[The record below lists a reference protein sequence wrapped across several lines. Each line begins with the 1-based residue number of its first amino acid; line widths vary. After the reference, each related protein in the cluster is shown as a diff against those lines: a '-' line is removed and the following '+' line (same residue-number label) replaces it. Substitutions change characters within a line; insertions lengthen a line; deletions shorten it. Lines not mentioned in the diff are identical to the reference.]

1 MNATEKSKARARAHK
16 AGEREGTYT
25 PAKPFNR
32 NRFLLQLATVAAVVV
47 AVLVGLSIFFKVGAE
62 TNGDKAVPKVK
73 VSGAVKYDPYDIV
86 QASGISE
93 KDNLITLN
101 KNRIGARILA
111 EFPYIESVQVEK
123 QLPDTV
129 VIQVT
134 EMEVVYAVQ
143 DQENNWWLM
152 SAGGKLVENC
162 PEAIAKSH
170 TKITGFQLASPEA
183 GKQAVAYE
191 APQEPDA
198 EGNTVPVTVYARE
211 KLETALAVL
220 QNLETEGFVGT
231 MASVDVSDLMDIR
244 MWYGN
249 RFEMLVGDSQNLPK
263 KINAL
268 AQALDLKEDYETG
281 VLDASF
287 TIWPDQVGHSQFS

>member
-1 MNATEKSKARARAHK
+1 MNATQKSKSRSHK

-32 NRFLLQLATVAAVVV
+32 NRFLLQMATVAAVVV
-47 AVLVGLSIFFKVGAE
+47 AILLGLTIFFKVVSPLEG
-62 TNGDKAVPKVK
+62 GVK
-73 VSGAVKYDPYDIV
+73 VSGTVKYDPYDIV
-86 QASGISE
+86 MASGISE

-101 KNRIGARILA
+101 KNRISARILA
-111 EFPYIESVQVEK
+111 EFPYVATVQIEK

-129 VIQVT
+129 VIQIT
-134 EMEVVYAVQ
+134 ELEVVYAVQ
-143 DQENNWWLM
+143 DQDSNWWLM
-152 SAGGKLVENC
+152 SAGGKLVESC
-162 PEAIAKSH
+162 SEAIAKSH
-170 TKITGFQLASPEA
+170 TKITGFLLASPEA
-183 GKQAVAYE
+183 GQQAVAYE
-191 APQEPDA
+191 PPQEPDA

-211 KLETALAVL
+211 RLEATLAIL
-220 QNLETEGFVGT
+220 QNLEREGFVGT
-231 MASVDVSDLMDIR
+231 MASVDVSNIMDIR

-249 RFEMLVGDSQNLPK
+249 RFEMLVGDAQNLPK

-268 AQALDLKEDYETG
+268 SQALDLKEDYETG

>member
-1 MNATEKSKARARAHK
+1 MNATQKSKARARSRK

-47 AVLVGLSIFFKVGAE
+47 AVLVGLSIFFKVGGE
-62 TNGDKAVPKVK
+62 TEGGIKVA
-73 VSGAVKYDPYDIV
+73 GTVKYDPYDIMV
-86 QASGISE
+86 ASGISE

-101 KNRIGARILA
+101 K
-111 EFPYIESVQVEK
+111 K

-129 VIQVT
+129 VIQIT
-134 EMEVVYAVQ
+134 ELEVVYAVQ

-152 SAGGKLVENC
+152 SAGGKLVESC
-162 PEAIAKSH
+162 TEAVAKGH
-170 TKITGFQLASPEA
+170 TKITGFQLTSPKA
-183 GKQAVAYE
+183 GQQAVAYE
-191 APQEPDA
+191 VPQEPDA

-211 KLETALAVL
+211 RLEAALAVL
-220 QNLETEGFVGT
+220 QNLEREGFVGT
-231 MASVDVSDLMDIR
+231 MASVDVSNLMDIR

-249 RFEMLVGDSQNLPK
+249 RFEMLVGDTQNLPK

-268 AQALDLKEDYETG
+268 SQALDLKEDYETG

>member
-1 MNATEKSKARARAHK
+1 MNATQKSKSRSHK

-32 NRFLLQLATVAAVVV
+32 NRFLLQMATVAAVVV
-47 AVLVGLSIFFKVGAE
+47 AILLGLTIFFKVVSPLEG
-62 TNGDKAVPKVK
+62 GVK
-73 VSGAVKYDPYDIV
+73 VSGTVKYDPYDIV
-86 QASGISE
+86 MASGISE

-101 KNRIGARILA
+101 KNRISARILA
-111 EFPYIESVQVEK
+111 EFPYIATVQIEK

-129 VIQVT
+129 VIQIT
-134 EMEVVYAVQ
+134 ELEVVYAVQ
-143 DQENNWWLM
+143 DQDSNWWLM
-152 SAGGKLVENC
+152 SAGGKLVESC
-162 PEAIAKSH
+162 SEAIAKSH
-170 TKITGFQLASPEA
+170 TKITGFLLASPEA
-183 GKQAVAYE
+183 GQQAVAYE
-191 APQEPDA
+191 PPQEPDA

-211 KLETALAVL
+211 RLEATLAIL
-220 QNLETEGFVGT
+220 QNLEREGFVGT
-231 MASVDVSDLMDIR
+231 MASVDVSNIMDIR

-249 RFEMLVGDSQNLPK
+249 RFEMLVGDAQNLPK

-268 AQALDLKEDYETG
+268 SQALDLKEDYETG

>member
-1 MNATEKSKARARAHK
+1 MNATQKSKARARSRK
-16 AGEREGTYT
+16 TGEREGAYT

-47 AVLVGLSIFFKVGAE
+47 AVLVGLSIFFKVGGE
-62 TNGDKAVPKVK
+62 TEGGIKVA
-73 VSGAVKYDPYDIV
+73 GTVKYDPYDIMM
-86 QASGISE
+86 ASGISE

-101 KNRIGARILA
+101 KNRIAARILDK
-111 EFPYIESVQVEK
+111 FPYVETVQIEK

-129 VIQVT
+129 VIQIT
-134 EMEVVYAVQ
+134 ELEVVYAVQ

-152 SAGGKLVENC
+152 SAGGKLVESC
-162 PEAIAKSH
+162 TEAVAKGH
-170 TKITGFQLASPEA
+170 TKITGFQLTSPKA
-183 GKQAVAYE
+183 GQQAVAYE
-191 APQEPDA
+191 VPQEPDA

-211 KLETALAVL
+211 RLEAALAVL
-220 QNLETEGFVGT
+220 QNLEREGFVGT
-231 MASVDVSDLMDIR
+231 MASVDVSNLMDIR

-249 RFEMLVGDSQNLPK
+249 RFEMLVGDAQNLPK

-268 AQALDLKEDYETG
+268 SQALDLKEDYETG

>member
-1 MNATEKSKARARAHK
+1 MNATQKSKARARTHK
-16 AGEREGTYT
+16 AGEREGAYT

-47 AVLVGLSIFFKVGAE
+47 AVLVGLSIFFKVG
-62 TNGDKAVPKVK
+62 GGGIKVA
-73 VSGAVKYDPYDIV
+73 GTVKYDPYDIME
-86 QASGISE
+86 ALGISE

-101 KNRIGARILA
+101 KNRIAARILDK
-111 EFPYIESVQVEK
+111 FPYVETVQIEK

-129 VIQVT
+129 VIQIT
-134 EMEVVYAVQ
+134 ELEVVYAVQ

-152 SAGGKLVENC
+152 SAGGKLVEGC
-162 PEAIAKSH
+162 TEAVAKGH
-170 TKITGFQLASPEA
+170 TKVTGFQLASPKA
-183 GKQAVAYE
+183 GQQAVAYE
-191 APQEPDA
+191 VPQEPDA
-198 EGNTVPVTVYARE
+198 EGNTVPVTVYASER
-211 KLETALAVL
+211 LETALAVL
-220 QNLETEGFVGT
+220 QNLEREGFVGT
-231 MASVDVSDLMDIR
+231 MASVDVSNLMDIR

-249 RFEMLVGDSQNLPK
+249 RFEMLVGDSKDLPK

-268 AQALDLKEDYETG
+268 SQALDLKEDYETG

>member
-1 MNATEKSKARARAHK
+1 MIPN
-16 AGEREGTYT
+16 
-25 PAKPFNR
+25 
-32 NRFLLQLATVAAVVV
+32 
-47 AVLVGLSIFFKVGAE
+47 
-62 TNGDKAVPKVK
+62 VK
-73 VSGAVKYDPYDIV
+73 VSGAVKYDAYDIV
-86 QASGISE
+86 KASGISE
-93 KDNLITLN
+93 NDNLITLN

-111 EFPYIESVQVEK
+111 EFPYIDTVQIEK

-134 EMEVVYAVQ
+134 ELEVVYAVQ

-152 SAGGKLVENC
+152 SAGGKLVESC
-162 PEAIAKSH
+162 PEAVAKSH
-170 TKITGFQLASPEA
+170 TKIVGFQLASPEA

-191 APQEPDA
+191 VPQEPDA

-211 KLETALAVL
+211 KLDAALAIL
-220 QNLETEGFVGT
+220 QNLEKEGFVGT
-231 MASVDVSDLMDIR
+231 MASVDVSNLMDIR

-249 RFEMLVGDSQNLPK
+249 RFEMLVGDTQNLPK

-268 AQALDLKEDYETG
+268 SQALDLKEDYETG

-287 TIWPDQVGHSQFS
+287 TIWPDKVGHSQFS

>member
-1 MNATEKSKARARAHK
+1 MDTKERKAPGKPRTHK
-16 AGEREGTYT
+16 TGERESTYT

-47 AVLVGLSIFFKVGAE
+47 AVLVGMSIFFKVG
-62 TNGDKAVPKVK
+62 TGGVK
-73 VSGAVKYDPYDIV
+73 VAGTVKYDPYDIV

-93 KDNLITLN
+93 KENLITLN
-101 KNRIGARILA
+101 KNRISARILDK
-111 EFPYIESVQVEK
+111 FPYVDTVQIEK

-129 VIQVT
+129 VIQIT
-134 EMEVVYAVQ
+134 ELEVVYALQ

-152 SAGGKLVENC
+152 SAGGKLVESC
-162 PEAIAKSH
+162 PEAVAQSH
-170 TKITGFQLASPEA
+170 TKILGFRLASPEV

-198 EGNTVPVTVYARE
+198 EGNTVPVTVYARDR
-211 KLETALAVL
+211 LETAVAIL
-220 QNLETEGFVGT
+220 QNLEREGFVGT
-231 MASVDVSDLMDIR
+231 MASVDVSNLSDIR
-244 MWYGN
+244 MWYGS
-249 RFEMLVGDSQNLPK
+249 RFEMLLGDSQNLPK

-268 AQALDLKEDYETG
+268 SQALDLKEDYETG

>member
-1 MNATEKSKARARAHK
+1 MNATQKSKARARSRK

-47 AVLVGLSIFFKVGAE
+47 AVLVGLSIFFKVGGGGIQVAG
-62 TNGDKAVPKVK
+62 T
-73 VSGAVKYDPYDIV
+73 VKYDPYDIMM
-86 QASGISE
+86 ASGISE

-101 KNRIGARILA
+101 KNRIAARILDK
-111 EFPYIESVQVEK
+111 FPYVETVQIEK

-129 VIQVT
+129 VIQIT
-134 EMEVVYAVQ
+134 ELEVVYAVQ

-152 SAGGKLVENC
+152 SAGGKLVESC
-162 PEAIAKSH
+162 PEAVAKGH
-170 TKITGFQLASPEA
+170 TKITGFQLTSPKA
-183 GKQAVAYE
+183 GQQAVAYE
-191 APQEPDA
+191 VPQEPDA
-198 EGNTVPVTVYARE
+198 EGNTVPVTIYARE

-220 QNLETEGFVGT
+220 QNLEREGFVGT
-231 MASVDVSDLMDIR
+231 MASVDVSNLMDIR

-249 RFEMLVGDSQNLPK
+249 RFEMLVGDAQNLPK

-268 AQALDLKEDYETG
+268 SQALDLKEDYETG